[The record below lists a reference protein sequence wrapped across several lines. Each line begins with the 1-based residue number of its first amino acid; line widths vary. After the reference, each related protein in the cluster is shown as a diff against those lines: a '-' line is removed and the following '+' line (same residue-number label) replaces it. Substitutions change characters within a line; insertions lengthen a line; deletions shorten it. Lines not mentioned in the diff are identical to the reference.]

1 MLILYAYHPDSK
13 YMTEAKIIIG
23 IMQND
28 ERAWKH
34 ICRNMKPGFASI
46 LGQSSSLGNLTN
58 EDIEDI
64 FQESCIVLMQKVKNG
79 GVTIAREGA
88 LFSYLV
94 QIGKLT
100 ACNLVR
106 KRRALT
112 QEEVVTISENLHK
125 EDVDYEISVDEK
137 QKSQD
142 EFLDRVFDS
151 LPSDCKTLL
160 KHFYW
165 GKKSMDDIASILGMR
180 NADSAKTK
188 KNRCMNKFK
197 DIASK
202 LLESDEFAEEAVR
215 AAVERAALKELLE
228 DERFY
233 AENGISM
240 AALNVDEETDK
251 EE

>member
-1 MLILYAYHPDSK
+1 
-13 YMTEAKIIIG
+13 MTESRLLIG

-28 ERAWKH
+28 ERAWRF
-34 ICRNMKPGFASI
+34 ICRNMKPGFSSI
-46 LGQSSSLGNLTN
+46 IGQAFAFSNFTRDDL
-58 EDIEDI
+58 EDI
-64 FQESCIVLMQKVKNG
+64 FQESCIVLMQKVKSG
-79 GVTIAREGA
+79 GVSVTREGA
-88 LFSYLV
+88 VFSYLV

-106 KRRALT
+106 KRRNLT
-112 QEEVVTISENLHK
+112 SEEVVTISENLHK
-125 EDVDYEISVDEK
+125 EDEDYEISVDEK

-151 LPSDCKTLL
+151 IPSDCKTLL

-165 GKKSMDDIASILGMR
+165 GRKSMDDIASILGMR

-188 KNRCMNKFK
+188 KTKCMNKFK
-197 DIASK
+197 DIAAK
-202 LLESDEFAEEAVR
+202 LIENDEFAEAAVR
-215 AAVERAALKELLE
+215 AAVERTALKELMNN
-228 DERFY
+228 ERVY

-240 AALNVDEETDK
+240 AALDDDEDT

>member
-1 MLILYAYHPDSK
+1 
-13 YMTEAKIIIG
+13 MTDQQLLIG

-28 ERAWKH
+28 ERSWKH
-34 ICRNMKPGFASI
+34 ISRNMKQGFSSI
-46 LGQSSSLGNLTN
+46 LVHMFSFSNLTN

-64 FQESCIVLMQKVKNG
+64 FQESLIVLMQKAKNG
-79 GVTIAREGA
+79 SLEISREGA

-106 KRRALT
+106 KRKDIT
-112 QEEVVTISENLHK
+112 TENVVTISDNLHK
-125 EDVDYEISVDEK
+125 EYEDISVDEK

-165 GKKSMDDIASILGMR
+165 GRKPMDHIASVLGMR

-188 KNRCMNKFK
+188 KNKCMNKFK
-197 DIASK
+197 DIAAK
-202 LLESDEFAEEAVR
+202 LIDSDEFAEEAVR
-215 AAVERAALKELLE
+215 AAVERAALKELIE
-228 DERFY
+228 DEKVY
-233 AENGISM
+233 AENGICM
-240 AALNVDEETDK
+240 AALNTDDDAEE
-251 EE
+251 

>member
-1 MLILYAYHPDSK
+1 
-13 YMTEAKIIIG
+13 MTDHQLLIG

-34 ICRNMKPGFASI
+34 ICRNMKQGFAAI
-46 LGQSSSLGNLTN
+46 LVQTSSLNSLTN

-64 FQESCIVLMQKVKNG
+64 FQESCIVLMQKVKSG
-79 GVTIAREGA
+79 GIAISRDGA

-106 KRRALT
+106 KRKDIT
-112 QEEVVTISENLHK
+112 TENVVTISDNLHK
-125 EDVDYEISVDEK
+125 EYEDISVDEK

-165 GKKSMDDIASILGMR
+165 GRKPMDQIASVLGMR

-188 KNRCMNKFK
+188 KNKCMNKFK
-197 DIASK
+197 DIAAK
-202 LLESDEFAEEAVR
+202 LIESDEFAEEAVR
-215 AAVERAALKELLE
+215 AVVERAALKELLE
-228 DERFY
+228 NEKVY
-233 AENGISM
+233 AENGICT
-240 AALNVDEETDK
+240 AALNTDDTEE
-251 EE
+251 

>member
-1 MLILYAYHPDSK
+1 
-13 YMTEAKIIIG
+13 MTDQQLLIG
-23 IMQND
+23 IMQNN

-34 ICRNMKPGFASI
+34 ICRNMKQGFAAI
-46 LGQSSSLGNLTN
+46 LVQTFSFNSLTN

-64 FQESCIVLMQKVKNG
+64 FQESCIVLMQKVKDG
-79 GVTIAREGA
+79 GVALSREGA
-88 LFSYLV
+88 LFSLLV

-106 KRRALT
+106 KRKDIT
-112 QEEVVTISENLHK
+112 TEDVVTISDNTHK
-125 EDVDYEISVDEK
+125 EHEDISVDEK

-165 GKKSMDDIASILGMR
+165 GRKPMDRIASVLGMR
-180 NADSAKTK
+180 NADSVKTK
-188 KNRCMNKFK
+188 KNKCMNKFRN
-197 DIASK
+197 IAAM
-202 LLESDEFAEEAVR
+202 LIESDEFAEEAVR

-228 DERFY
+228 DEKIC
-233 AENGISM
+233 AERGICR
-240 AALNVDEETDK
+240 AALNTDEDDE
-251 EE
+251 

>member
-1 MLILYAYHPDSK
+1 
-13 YMTEAKIIIG
+13 MTEQQILIG

-34 ICRNMKPGFASI
+34 ICRNMKQGFAAI
-46 LGQSSSLGNLTN
+46 LVQTSSLNSLTN

-64 FQESCIVLMQKVKNG
+64 FQESCIVLMQKVKSG
-79 GVTIAREGA
+79 GIAISRDGA

-106 KRRALT
+106 KRKDIT
-112 QEEVVTISENLHK
+112 TENVVTISDNLHK
-125 EDVDYEISVDEK
+125 EYEDISVDEK

-165 GKKSMDDIASILGMR
+165 GRKPMDHIASVLGMR

-188 KNRCMNKFK
+188 KNKCMNKFK
-197 DIASK
+197 DIAAK
-202 LLESDEFAEEAVR
+202 LIESDEFAEEAVR
-215 AAVERAALKELLE
+215 ATVERAALKELLE
-228 DERFY
+228 NEKVY
-233 AENGISM
+233 AENGICT
-240 AALNVDEETDK
+240 AALNTDDTEE
-251 EE
+251 

>member
-1 MLILYAYHPDSK
+1 MIDSQLL
-13 YMTEAKIIIG
+13 IG

-34 ICRNMKPGFASI
+34 ICKNMKQGFTSI
-46 LGQSSSLGNLTN
+46 LVQTFQFSNLTN

-64 FQESCIVLMQKVKNG
+64 FQESLIVLMQKVKSG
-79 GVTIAREGA
+79 SIVISREGA

-100 ACNLVR
+100 ACNLIR
-106 KRRALT
+106 KRKDIT
-112 QEEVVTISENLHK
+112 SEDVVTISDNLHK
-125 EDVDYEISVDEK
+125 EYEDISVDEK

-165 GKKSMDDIASILGMR
+165 GRKPMDRIASVLGMR
-180 NADSAKTK
+180 NADSVKTK
-188 KNRCMNKFK
+188 KNKCMNKFRN
-197 DIASK
+197 IAAM
-202 LLESDEFAEEAVR
+202 LIESDEFAEEAVR

-228 DERFY
+228 DERIC
-233 AENGISM
+233 AERGICR
-240 AALNVDEETDK
+240 AALNTDEDDE
-251 EE
+251 

>member
-1 MLILYAYHPDSK
+1 
-13 YMTEAKIIIG
+13 MTDHQLLIG

-34 ICRNMKPGFASI
+34 ICRNMKQGFAAI
-46 LGQSSSLGNLTN
+46 LVQTFSFNSLTN

-64 FQESCIVLMQKVKNG
+64 FQESCIVLMQKVKDG
-79 GVTIAREGA
+79 GVALSREGA
-88 LFSYLV
+88 LFSLLV

-106 KRRALT
+106 KRKDIT
-112 QEEVVTISENLHK
+112 TENVVTISDNLHK
-125 EDVDYEISVDEK
+125 ECEDISVDEK

-165 GKKSMDDIASILGMR
+165 GRKPMDHIASVLGMR

-188 KNRCMNKFK
+188 KNKCMNKFK
-197 DIASK
+197 DIAAK
-202 LLESDEFAEEAVR
+202 LIESDEFAEEAVR
-215 AAVERAALKELLE
+215 ATVERAALKELLE
-228 DERFY
+228 NEKVY
-233 AENGISM
+233 AENGICT
-240 AALNVDEETDK
+240 AALNTDDTEE
-251 EE
+251 

>member
-1 MLILYAYHPDSK
+1 
-13 YMTEAKIIIG
+13 MTDHQLLIG

-34 ICRNMKPGFASI
+34 ICRNMKQGFAAI
-46 LGQSSSLGNLTN
+46 LVQTSSLNSLTN

-64 FQESCIVLMQKVKNG
+64 FQESCIVLMQKVKSG
-79 GVTIAREGA
+79 GIAISRDGA

-100 ACNLVR
+100 ACNFVR
-106 KRRALT
+106 KRKDIT
-112 QEEVVTISENLHK
+112 TENVVTISDNLHK
-125 EDVDYEISVDEK
+125 EYEDISVDEK

-165 GKKSMDDIASILGMR
+165 GRKPMDHIASVLGMR

-188 KNRCMNKFK
+188 KNKCMNKFK
-197 DIASK
+197 DIAAK
-202 LLESDEFAEEAVR
+202 LIESDEFAEEAVR
-215 AAVERAALKELLE
+215 TAVERAALKELLE
-228 DERFY
+228 NEKVY
-233 AENGISM
+233 ADNGICT
-240 AALNVDEETDK
+240 AALNTDDTEE
-251 EE
+251 

>member
-1 MLILYAYHPDSK
+1 
-13 YMTEAKIIIG
+13 
-23 IMQND
+23 MQND

-34 ICRNMKPGFASI
+34 ICRNMKQGFAAI
-46 LGQSSSLGNLTN
+46 LVQTFSFNSLTN

-64 FQESCIVLMQKVKNG
+64 FQESCIVLMQKVKSG
-79 GVTIAREGA
+79 GIAISRDGA

-106 KRRALT
+106 KRKDMT
-112 QEEVVTISENLHK
+112 TENVVTISDNLHK
-125 EDVDYEISVDEK
+125 EYEDISVDEK

-165 GKKSMDDIASILGMR
+165 GRKPMDHIASVLGMR

-188 KNRCMNKFK
+188 KNKCMNKFK
-197 DIASK
+197 DIAAK
-202 LLESDEFAEEAVR
+202 LIESDEFAEEAVR

-228 DERFY
+228 NEKVY
-233 AENGISM
+233 AENGICT
-240 AALNVDEETDK
+240 AALNTDDTEE
-251 EE
+251 

>member
-1 MLILYAYHPDSK
+1 MTDSQLLIR
-13 YMTEAKIIIG
+13 

-34 ICRNMKPGFASI
+34 ICKNMKQGFTSI
-46 LGQSSSLGNLTN
+46 LVQTFQFSNLTN

-64 FQESCIVLMQKVKNG
+64 FQESLIVLMQKAKNG
-79 GVTIAREGA
+79 SLGISREGA

-100 ACNLVR
+100 ACNLIR
-106 KRRALT
+106 KRKDIT
-112 QEEVVTISENLHK
+112 SEDVVTISDNLHK
-125 EDVDYEISVDEK
+125 EYEDISVDEK

-165 GKKSMDDIASILGMR
+165 GHKPMDQIASILGMR

-188 KNRCMNKFK
+188 KNKCMNKFK
-197 DIASK
+197 DIAAK
-202 LLESDEFAEEAVR
+202 LIESDEFAEEAVR

-233 AENGISM
+233 AENGISI
-240 AALNVDEETDK
+240 AALNVEEETDK

>member
-1 MLILYAYHPDSK
+1 
-13 YMTEAKIIIG
+13 MTDTQLLIG

-28 ERAWKH
+28 DRAWRL
-34 ICRNMKPGFASI
+34 ICRNMKSGFASI
-46 LGQSSSLGNLTN
+46 IGQAFSFGNISN

-64 FQESCIVLMQKVKNG
+64 FQESCIVLMQKVKSG
-79 GVTIAREGA
+79 GVAVSREGA

-106 KRRALT
+106 KRKDIT
-112 QEEVVTISENLHK
+112 TENVVTISDNLHK
-125 EDVDYEISVDEK
+125 EYEDISVDEK

-165 GKKSMDDIASILGMR
+165 GRKPMDHIASVLGMR

-188 KNRCMNKFK
+188 KNKCMNKFK
-197 DIASK
+197 DIAAK
-202 LLESDEFAEEAVR
+202 LIESDEFAEEAVR

-228 DERFY
+228 NEKVY
-233 AENGISM
+233 AENGICT
-240 AALNVDEETDK
+240 AALNTDDTEE
-251 EE
+251 

>member
-1 MLILYAYHPDSK
+1 
-13 YMTEAKIIIG
+13 MTDHQLLIG

-34 ICRNMKPGFASI
+34 ICRNMKQGFAAI
-46 LGQSSSLGNLTN
+46 LVQTSSLNSLTN

-64 FQESCIVLMQKVKNG
+64 FQESCIVLMQKVKSG
-79 GVTIAREGA
+79 GIVISRDGA

-106 KRRALT
+106 KRKDIT
-112 QEEVVTISENLHK
+112 TENVVTISDNLHK
-125 EDVDYEISVDEK
+125 EYEDISVDEK

-165 GKKSMDDIASILGMR
+165 GRKPMDQIASVLGMR

-188 KNRCMNKFK
+188 KNKCMNKFK
-197 DIASK
+197 DIAAK
-202 LLESDEFAEEAVR
+202 LIESDEFAEEAVR
-215 AAVERAALKELLE
+215 AVVERAALKELLE
-228 DERFY
+228 NEKVY
-233 AENGISM
+233 AENGICT
-240 AALNVDEETDK
+240 AALNTDDTEE
-251 EE
+251 

>member
-1 MLILYAYHPDSK
+1 
-13 YMTEAKIIIG
+13 MTERELIIG

-28 ERAWKH
+28 ERTWKH
-34 ICRNMKPGFASI
+34 ICRNMKHGFVSI
-46 LGQSSSLGNLTN
+46 LVQTFSFSRLAN

-64 FQESCIVLMQKVKNG
+64 FQESCIVLMQKVKND
-79 GVTIAREGA
+79 GVAISREGA

-100 ACNLVR
+100 AYNLVR
-106 KRRALT
+106 KRKDITSEDL
-112 QEEVVTISENLHK
+112 VTISDNLHK
-125 EDVDYEISVDEK
+125 EYEDISVDEK

-165 GKKSMDDIASILGMR
+165 GRKPMDHIASVLGMR

-188 KNRCMNKFK
+188 KNKCMNKFK
-197 DIASK
+197 DIAAK
-202 LLESDEFAEEAVR
+202 LIESDEFAEEAVR
-215 AAVERAALKELLE
+215 ATVERAALKELLE
-228 DERFY
+228 NEKVY
-233 AENGISM
+233 AENGICT
-240 AALNVDEETDK
+240 AALNTDDSEE
-251 EE
+251 

>member
-1 MLILYAYHPDSK
+1 
-13 YMTEAKIIIG
+13 MTVQQLLIG

-28 ERAWKH
+28 ERSWKH
-34 ICRNMKPGFASI
+34 ISRNMKQGFSSI
-46 LGQSSSLGNLTN
+46 LVHMFSFSNLTN

-64 FQESCIVLMQKVKNG
+64 FQESLIVLMQKVKSG
-79 GVTIAREGA
+79 SIVISREGA

-100 ACNLVR
+100 ACNLIR
-106 KRRALT
+106 KRKDIT
-112 QEEVVTISENLHK
+112 SEDVVTISDNLHK
-125 EDVDYEISVDEK
+125 EYEDISVDEK

-165 GKKSMDDIASILGMR
+165 GRKPMDRIASVLGMR
-180 NADSAKTK
+180 NADSVKTK
-188 KNRCMNKFK
+188 KNKCMNKFRN
-197 DIASK
+197 IAAM
-202 LLESDEFAEEAVR
+202 LIESDEFAEEAVR

-228 DERFY
+228 DEKIC
-233 AENGISM
+233 AERGICR
-240 AALNVDEETDK
+240 AALNTDEDDE
-251 EE
+251 

>member
-1 MLILYAYHPDSK
+1 MTDSQLLIR
-13 YMTEAKIIIG
+13 

-34 ICRNMKPGFASI
+34 ICKNMKQGFTSI
-46 LGQSSSLGNLTN
+46 LVQTFQFSNLTN

-64 FQESCIVLMQKVKNG
+64 FQESLIVLMQTVKSG
-79 GVTIAREGA
+79 SILISREGA

-100 ACNLVR
+100 ACNLIR
-106 KRRALT
+106 KRKDIT
-112 QEEVVTISENLHK
+112 SEDVVTISDNLHK
-125 EDVDYEISVDEK
+125 EYEDISVDEK

-165 GKKSMDDIASILGMR
+165 GHKPMDQIASILGMR

-188 KNRCMNKFK
+188 KNKCMNKFK
-197 DIASK
+197 DIAAK
-202 LLESDEFAEEAVR
+202 LIESDEFAEEAVR

-233 AENGISM
+233 AENGISI
-240 AALNVDEETDK
+240 AALNVEEETDK

>member
-1 MLILYAYHPDSK
+1 
-13 YMTEAKIIIG
+13 MTDLQLLIG

-28 ERAWKH
+28 DRAWRF
-34 ICRNMKPGFASI
+34 ICRNMKSGFSSIVGQAFPFGNFASE
-46 LGQSSSLGNLTN
+46 N
-58 EDIEDI
+58 IEDI

-79 GVTIAREGA
+79 SVAVSHEGA

-100 ACNLVR
+100 ACNLLR
-106 KRRALT
+106 KRRSLT
-112 QEEVVTISENLHK
+112 PEEMVTISLNLHK
-125 EDVDYEISVDEK
+125 EDEDSEITVDEK
-137 QKSQD
+137 QRSQD

-151 LPSDCKTLL
+151 IPLECKNLL

-165 GKKSMDDIASILGMR
+165 GHKNMDEIASILGMR

-188 KNRCMNKFK
+188 KNKCMNKFK
-197 DIASK
+197 DIAAK
-202 LLESDEFAEEAVR
+202 LIENDEFAEETVR
-215 AAVERAALKELLE
+215 AAVERAALKELINN
-228 DERFY
+228 ERVY

-240 AALNVDEETDK
+240 AALDEDT

>member
-1 MLILYAYHPDSK
+1 
-13 YMTEAKIIIG
+13 MTDTQLLIG

-28 ERAWKH
+28 DRAWRL
-34 ICRNMKPGFASI
+34 ICRNMKSGFASI
-46 LGQSSSLGNLTN
+46 IGQAFSFGNISN

-64 FQESCIVLMQKVKNG
+64 FQESCIVLMQKVKSG
-79 GVTIAREGA
+79 GVAVSREGA

-106 KRRALT
+106 KRKDIT
-112 QEEVVTISENLHK
+112 TENVVTISDNLHK
-125 EDVDYEISVDEK
+125 EYEDISVDEK

-165 GKKSMDDIASILGMR
+165 GRKPMDHIASVLGMR

-188 KNRCMNKFK
+188 KNKCMNKFK
-197 DIASK
+197 DIAAM
-202 LLESDEFAEEAVR
+202 LIDSDEFAEEAVR
-215 AAVERAALKELLE
+215 ATVERAALKELLE
-228 DERFY
+228 DEKIC
-233 AENGISM
+233 AERGICR
-240 AALNVDEETDK
+240 AALNTDEDDE
-251 EE
+251 

>member
-1 MLILYAYHPDSK
+1 
-13 YMTEAKIIIG
+13 
-23 IMQND
+23 
-28 ERAWKH
+28 
-34 ICRNMKPGFASI
+34 MKQGFAAI
-46 LGQSSSLGNLTN
+46 LVQTFSFNSLTN

-64 FQESCIVLMQKVKNG
+64 FQESCIVLMQKVKSG
-79 GVTIAREGA
+79 GIAISRDGA

-106 KRRALT
+106 KRKDIT
-112 QEEVVTISENLHK
+112 TENVVTISDNLHK
-125 EDVDYEISVDEK
+125 EYEDISVDEK

-165 GKKSMDDIASILGMR
+165 GRKPMDHIASVLGMR

-188 KNRCMNKFK
+188 KNKCMNKFK
-197 DIASK
+197 DIAAK
-202 LLESDEFAEEAVR
+202 LIESDEFAEEAVR

-228 DERFY
+228 NEKVY
-233 AENGISM
+233 AENGICT
-240 AALNVDEETDK
+240 AALNTDDTEE
-251 EE
+251 

>member
-1 MLILYAYHPDSK
+1 
-13 YMTEAKIIIG
+13 MTDHQLLIG

-34 ICRNMKPGFASI
+34 ICRNMKQGFAAI
-46 LGQSSSLGNLTN
+46 LVQTFSFNSLTN

-64 FQESCIVLMQKVKNG
+64 FQESCIVLMQKVKSG
-79 GVTIAREGA
+79 GIAISRDGA
-88 LFSYLV
+88 LFSFLV

-106 KRRALT
+106 KRKDIT
-112 QEEVVTISENLHK
+112 TENVVTISDNLHK
-125 EDVDYEISVDEK
+125 EYEDISVDEK

-165 GKKSMDDIASILGMR
+165 GRKPMDHIASVLGMR

-188 KNRCMNKFK
+188 KNKCMNKFK
-197 DIASK
+197 DIAAK
-202 LLESDEFAEEAVR
+202 LIESDEFAEEAVR

-228 DERFY
+228 NEKVY
-233 AENGISM
+233 AEDGICT
-240 AALNVDEETDK
+240 AALNTDDTEE
-251 EE
+251 